1 MKNVLTKAMIA
12 TAIAGIAG
20 FGTLQWAGHSDIEAV
35 QNMYNRLYDNYQI
48 ALDNISIY
56 QNEVN
61 RTHGL
66 IEGSAEKQQ
75 ALQNKI
81 DELKQQLEQ
90 AQGGSEEDKALI
102 AQLQQQIADLQAQ
115 LDAAATDE
123 ELNQLLAEI
132 ERLQGELNTANQE
145 VATLREQIALKDASI
160 TDIQPIT
167 AEEVQNGTDIA
178 DLYFTFATSNSN
190 TALDNYLNGLQ
201 VIDMYNQSPALLIN
215 NGNSYSMPN
224 MIAFQQVY
232 DKVNG
237 EGSFETAF
245 NNAYNQNYANETD
258 ITEQEKV
265 YNTLC
270 SYVSL
275 KVTVDGQQY
284 TIRWQ
289 EGQIT
294 PNGES
299 KTLADWMSND
309 KLIMY

>member
-20 FGTLQWAGHSDIEAV
+20 FGTLQWMGHSDIEAV

-66 IEGSAEKQQ
+66 IEGSNEKQQ

-132 ERLQGELNTANQE
+132 QRLQNELNTANQE
-145 VATLREQIALKDASI
+145 VATLREQIATKDASI

-178 DLYFTFATSNSN
+178 NLYYTFQMTDGSSNAITDYFNNLQLVDELNESPVAISERNNIIRIGNARTFKKIYDNVNGAGAFN
-190 TALDNYLNGLQ
+190 TA
-201 VIDMYNQSPALLIN
+201 YNEAYAAL
-215 NGNSYSMPN
+215 GN
-224 MIAFQQVY
+224 
-232 DKVNG
+232 
-237 EGSFETAF
+237 
-245 NNAYNQNYANETD
+245 
-258 ITEQEKV
+258 
-265 YNTLC
+265 
-270 SYVSL
+270 
-275 KVTVDGQQY
+275 
-284 TIRWQ
+284 
-289 EGQIT
+289 
-294 PNGES
+294 
-299 KTLADWMSND
+299 
-309 KLIMY
+309 

>member
-20 FGTLQWAGHSDIEAV
+20 FGTLQWMGHSDIEAV

-56 QNEVN
+56 ENEVN

-132 ERLQGELNTANQE
+132 QRLQGELNTANEE
-145 VATLREQIALKDASI
+145 VATLREQIAAKDASI

-178 DLYFTFATSNSN
+178 NLYYTFQMTDGSSNAITDYFNNLQLVDELNESPVAISERN
-190 TALDNYLNGLQ
+190 NLIKVGNARTFKKIYDN
-201 VIDMYNQSPALLIN
+201 
-215 NGNSYSMPN
+215 
-224 MIAFQQVY
+224 
-232 DKVNG
+232 VNG
-237 EGSFETAF
+237 AGSFTT
-245 NNAYNQNYANETD
+245 AYN
-258 ITEQEKV
+258 EQYQSFSNNDMTKRDKV
-265 YNTLC
+265 YNALI
-270 SYVSL
+270 SVSV
-275 KVTVDGQQY
+275 KVNINGTQY
-284 TIRWQ
+284 TVMWNDTVPT
-289 EGQIT
+289 T
-294 PNGES
+294 PNGTNS
-299 KTLADWMSND
+299 LDLWINSNED
-309 KLIMY
+309 LNI

>member
-20 FGTLQWAGHSDIEAV
+20 FGTLQWMGHSDIEAV

-56 QNEVN
+56 ENEVN

-132 ERLQGELNTANQE
+132 QRLQGELNTANEE
-145 VATLREQIALKDASI
+145 VATLREQIAAKDASI

-178 DLYFTFATSNSN
+178 NLYYTFQMTDGSTNN
-190 TALDNYLNGLQ
+190 ITQYFDGLQ
-201 VIDMYNQSPALLIN
+201 LIDELNESPVAISERNGVIRIGNMRTFKKLYDNVNGQGSFNAAYQAKYDSYASSDKTNKDKMYNAVLSL
-215 NGNSYSMPN
+215 S
-224 MIAFQQVY
+224 V
-232 DKVNG
+232 KVNIG
-237 EGSFETAF
+237 GT
-245 NNAYNQNYANETD
+245 
-258 ITEQEKV
+258 
-265 YNTLC
+265 
-270 SYVSL
+270 
-275 KVTVDGQQY
+275 QY
-284 TIRWQ
+284 TVIWNDTVPT
-289 EGQIT
+289 T
-294 PNGES
+294 PNGTNS
-299 KTLADWMSND
+299 IDQWLNSNEE
-309 KLIMY
+309 LNIL

>member
-20 FGTLQWAGHSDIEAV
+20 FGTLQWMGHSDIEAV

-56 QNEVN
+56 ENEVN

-132 ERLQGELNTANQE
+132 QRLQNELNTANEE
-145 VATLREQIALKDASI
+145 VATLREQIAAKDASI

-178 DLYFTFATSNSN
+178 NLYYTFQMTDGSTNN
-190 TALDNYLNGLQ
+190 ITQYFDGLQ
-201 VIDMYNQSPALLIN
+201 LIDELNESPVAISERNGVIRIGNMRTFKKLYDNVNGQGSFNAAYQAKYDSYASSDKTNKDKMYNAVLSL
-215 NGNSYSMPN
+215 S
-224 MIAFQQVY
+224 V
-232 DKVNG
+232 KVNIG
-237 EGSFETAF
+237 GT
-245 NNAYNQNYANETD
+245 
-258 ITEQEKV
+258 
-265 YNTLC
+265 
-270 SYVSL
+270 
-275 KVTVDGQQY
+275 QY
-284 TIRWQ
+284 TVIW
-289 EGQIT
+289 IDTVPTT
-294 PNGES
+294 PNGTNS
-299 KTLADWMSND
+299 IDQWLNSDGILNI
-309 KLIMY
+309 L

>member
-20 FGTLQWAGHSDIEAV
+20 FGTLQWMGHSDIEAV

-56 QNEVN
+56 ENEVN

-132 ERLQGELNTANQE
+132 QRLQNELNTANEE
-145 VATLREQIALKDASI
+145 VATLREQIAAKDASI

-178 DLYFTFATSNSN
+178 NLYYTFQMTDGSTNN
-190 TALDNYLNGLQ
+190 ITQYFDGLQ
-201 VIDMYNQSPALLIN
+201 LIDELNESPVAISERNGVIRIGNMRTFKKLYDNVNGQGSFNAAYQAKYDSYASSDKTNKDKMYNAVLSL
-215 NGNSYSMPN
+215 S
-224 MIAFQQVY
+224 V
-232 DKVNG
+232 KVNIG
-237 EGSFETAF
+237 GT
-245 NNAYNQNYANETD
+245 
-258 ITEQEKV
+258 
-265 YNTLC
+265 
-270 SYVSL
+270 
-275 KVTVDGQQY
+275 QY
-284 TIRWQ
+284 TVIWNDTVPT
-289 EGQIT
+289 T
-294 PNGES
+294 PNGTNSIEQW
-299 KTLADWMSND
+299 LNSNEE
-309 KLIMY
+309 LNIL

>member
-132 ERLQGELNTANQE
+132 ERLQNELNTANQE
-145 VATLREQIALKDASI
+145 VATLREQIAAKDASI

-178 DLYFTFATSNSN
+178 NLYYTFQMTDGSSNAITDYFNNLQLVDELNESPVAISERNNVIKVGNARTFKKIYDNVNGAGAFN
-190 TALDNYLNGLQ
+190 TA
-201 VIDMYNQSPALLIN
+201 YNEAYAARGESIN
-215 NGNSYSMPN
+215 KKDTM
-224 MIAFQQVY
+224 
-232 DKVNG
+232 
-237 EGSFETAF
+237 
-245 NNAYNQNYANETD
+245 
-258 ITEQEKV
+258 
-265 YNTLC
+265 YNTLINM
-270 SYVSL
+270 SV
-275 KVTVDGQQY
+275 KVNINGTQY
-284 TIRWQ
+284 TVMWIDTVPT
-289 EGQIT
+289 T
-294 PNGES
+294 PNG
-299 KTLADWMSND
+299 SNSID
-309 KLIMY
+309 QWLNSNGDLNIL